1 MHGRRVKRINNI
13 TIIELMRMKNRLCKM
28 GQTLLGAACLLT
40 TCGLTYSCSD
50 DYDLPDTTPDILGAS
65 IYDELKNRGNFT
77 TMVRLIDDLG
87 QRDVLSKTGSKTL
100 FVADDQSFAEFFA
113 NPIWT
118 TGTGEPVRSYEQL
131 SSAQKRLL
139 FNGCMLDNA
148 YLLEMMPNLGG
159 TSGITKNTC
168 LRQLTSAANTDS
180 ISLVN
185 SLDLPRSY
193 NETERDYWARYNNL
207 PGFKMW
213 LATDNTTPMM
223 THFMLAQMNMT
234 GITTDDVSFILGLPD
249 SLKWNEGARRNY
261 IYNAQVLSGRDEQ
274 KRYQSDVTCL
284 NGYFNVLDRVMLT
297 PSNMAEEI
305 RKNPETSY
313 FSHML
318 DRFSA
323 PYADMSLTTAFR
335 ALNANVGETDTVFV
349 KRYISMSSQGSELRT
364 DPDGNAVNDAEGVL
378 TYDPGWNTYSA
389 EGSSAE
395 TDMAAMFVPN
405 NEAMYHFF
413 HDGQGRPFIE
423 RYSSMELLETGNPE
437 DFMRAIDQ
445 IPKNRV
451 QPLVNNLMKSSF
463 NASVPSKYR
472 TIMNDARD
480 PMFSSFS
487 ADAYRQLIDTCML
500 ANNGV
505 VYVMNQVIAPAT
517 YASVAG
523 PALLSDQTQ
532 IINAVITA
540 DDNNIS
546 SSSYAGAPLKQYF
559 STYLRAMDS
568 NFSFFIPSD
577 ESLGEYG
584 YVDPSSYAL
593 ASSRRYWRFYYDD
606 QTANAVIPIRAV
618 AYTFDPTT
626 GQTENDA
633 AISRAESAANDD
645 LTSQSVNASNGV
657 GGFGATKRSLLIEM
671 VNQHIIVHSGNQAE
685 DGINGDAT
693 YYLSRSGSPIHVKS
707 KGEYPV
713 VEGGLQRMLNGSD
726 AYVGED
732 LQCNVI
738 ETFDQTGESGD
749 GASGYGNGMTYIL
762 DRPIQSTMQ
771 NVHTVMRANS
781 EYSDF
786 LQEAINIYD
795 VDMLRM
801 AGVCDSVSEDDEEN
815 ELNKYRIFDQ
825 NELAENV
832 VNFFNN
838 FRYTVLVPT
847 NTAMAQARQEGLPT
861 YAEISDFV
869 TNNCD
874 PEIITDS
881 LTLARNKTKAKAM
894 ITCLVNFLKYHFM
907 DESVFVDPGVTSE
920 GADHETSCINS
931 ELNVY
936 LKINV
941 AQNGAAGLVVTD
953 NAGVQHNVSTDEQ
966 GGKCNVFTRDNKD
979 IQGPTPSR
987 YPKYVG
993 STSYAV
999 VHELVDTSNPNDKGF
1014 LYFMDADDCM
1024 ESGQFKSQPFKT
1036 WDDANQA
1043 ARFVKK
1049 YRIRK

>member
-1 MHGRRVKRINNI
+1 MHRRRVKRINNI

-50 DYDLPDTTPDILGAS
+50 DYDLPDTTPDFLGAS

-100 FVADDQSFAEFFA
+100 FVADDQAFAAFFA

-118 TGTGEPVRSYEQL
+118 TGTGEPVKSYEQL

-159 TSGITKNTC
+159 TGGITKNTC
-168 LRQLTSAANTDS
+168 LRQVTSAANTDS
-180 ISLVN
+180 ISLMN

-193 NETERDYWARYNNL
+193 NTTERDYWARYNNL

-274 KRYQSDVTCL
+274 DRYQSDVTCL

-323 PYADMSLTTAFR
+323 PYPDMSLTTAFR
-335 ALNANVGETDTVFV
+335 ALNANVGEGDTVFV

-364 DPDGNAVNDAEGVL
+364 DPDGNTVNDADGVL
-378 TYDPGWNTYSA
+378 SYDPGWNLYRA
-389 EGSSAE
+389 ENSSAE

-413 HDGQGRPFIE
+413 HEGQGRPFIE
-423 RYSSMELLETGNPE
+423 RYSSMDLLETGNPE
-437 DFMRAIDQ
+437 DFLRAIDQ

-451 QPLVNNLMKSSF
+451 QPLVNNLMKASF
-463 NASVPSKYR
+463 TASVPSKFR

-480 PMFSSFS
+480 PMFSAFTPET
-487 ADAYRQLIDTCML
+487 YRELIDTCML

-505 VYVMNQVIAPAT
+505 VYVMNQVVAPAT

-523 PALLSDQTQ
+523 PALLSDQSQ

-540 DDNNIS
+540 DDNNIT
-546 SSSYAGAPLKQYF
+546 SSSYQGAPLKQYF
-559 STYLRAMDS
+559 STYLKAMQS
-568 NFSFFIPSD
+568 HFSFFIPSD
-577 ESLGEYG
+577 ESLGTYG
-584 YVDPSSYAL
+584 YVDPAAYPVST
-593 ASSRRYWRFYYDD
+593 SRRYWRFFYDD
-606 QTANAVIPIRAV
+606 VTSDAVIPIRAV
-618 AYTFDPTT
+618 AYTFDATT

-633 AISRAESAANDD
+633 AIARAESAANDD
-645 LTSQSVNASNGV
+645 LSSKNAQAANGT
-657 GGFGATKRSLLIEM
+657 GGFGATKRNLLIEM
-671 VNQHIIVHSGNQAE
+671 VNQHIVVHSGSQAE
-685 DGINGDAT
+685 DGINGDAN
-693 YYLSRSGSPIHVKS
+693 YYLSRSGSPIHVIS

-713 VEGGLQRMLNGSD
+713 VEGGLQRMLNSSSD
-726 AYVGED
+726 YTGEK

-738 ETFDQTGESGD
+738 ETFDQTGRGED
-749 GASGYGNGMTYIL
+749 GSDGYGNGMTYIL

-771 NVHTVMRANS
+771 NTYSAISANS
-781 EYSDF
+781 NYSDF
-786 LQEAINIYD
+786 LQEAFNIYD
-795 VDMLRM
+795 ADMLRM
-801 AGVCDSVSEDDEEN
+801 AGIVDSVDEDDQEN
-815 ELNKYRIFDQ
+815 ELNKYRIFEQ
-825 NELAENV
+825 NELSEQV
-832 VNFFNN
+832 VAFFNN
-838 FRYTVLVPT
+838 FRYTVYLPT
-847 NTAMAQARQEGLPT
+847 NAAMAQAREEGLPT
-861 YAEISDFV
+861 YAQISDFV

-874 PEIITDS
+874 PAIVTDS
-881 LTLARNKTKAKAM
+881 LTLVTNKTKAKAM

-907 DESVFVDPGVTSE
+907 DESVFFDSGSNLE
-920 GADHETSCINS
+920 AANYETSCINS
-931 ELNVY
+931 DANIY

-941 AQNGAAGLVVTD
+941 SQNASEGMVITD
-953 NAGVQHNVSTDEQ
+953 NRGVKHGVNPSMA
-966 GGKCNVFTRDNKD
+966 NLFTRDNKD
-979 IQGPTPSR
+979 IQGPAPSTVNR

-999 VHELVDTSNPNDKGF
+999 LHELADTGNENDKGF
-1014 LYFMDADDCM
+1014 LYFLEASDCV
-1024 ESGQFKSQPFKT
+1024 GKTKPFVT
-1036 WDDANQA
+1036 WNNGDEA